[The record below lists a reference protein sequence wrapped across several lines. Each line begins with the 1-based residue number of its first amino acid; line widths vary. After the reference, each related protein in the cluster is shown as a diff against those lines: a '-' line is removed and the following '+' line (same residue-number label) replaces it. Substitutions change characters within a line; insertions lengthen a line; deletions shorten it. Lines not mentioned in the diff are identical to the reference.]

1 MNKYKD
7 ERPRGEGYTVMAGDG
22 KQYFIIGK
30 TRIKI
35 TEHFRPD
42 GKPIEELVT
51 ALIENKI
58 KENTGKGA

>member
-1 MNKYKD
+1 MDKSTNQS
-7 ERPRGEGYTVMAGDG
+7 PRARGYTVIEGG
-22 KQYFIIGK
+22 EQYYIIGK

-58 KENTGKGA
+58 KENTGKGT

>member
-1 MNKYKD
+1 MDKSTNQS
-7 ERPRGEGYTVMAGDG
+7 PRIRGYTVIEDEE
-22 KQYFIIGK
+22 QYYIIGK

-51 ALIENKI
+51 TLIENKI
-58 KENTGKGA
+58 KENTGKGT

>member
-1 MNKYKD
+1 MDKTKGHD
-7 ERPRGEGYTVMAGDG
+7 LSAEGRTVIAGDG
-22 KQYFIIGK
+22 EQYFIIGK

-58 KENTGKGA
+58 KESTGKGA

>member
-1 MNKYKD
+1 MDKTKGHD
-7 ERPRGEGYTVMAGDG
+7 LSAEGRTVIEDG
-22 KQYFIIGK
+22 AQYFIIGK

-58 KENTGKGA
+58 KENAGKGI

>member
-1 MNKYKD
+1 MDKSTNQS
-7 ERPRGEGYTVMAGDG
+7 PRARGYTVIEGG
-22 KQYFIIGK
+22 EQYYIIGK

-42 GKPIEELVT
+42 GKPIEELVS

-58 KENTGKGA
+58 KENTGKGT

>member
-1 MNKYKD
+1 MDKVKGQGPST
-7 ERPRGEGYTVMAGDG
+7 EGRTVTEGGE
-22 KQYFIIGK
+22 QYFIIGK

-58 KENTGKGA
+58 KENTGKSG

>member
-1 MNKYKD
+1 MNKYRD
-7 ERPRGEGYTVMAGDG
+7 ESPRAEGGE
-22 KQYFIIGK
+22 QYFIIGK

-58 KENTGKGA
+58 KENTGKSG

>member
-1 MNKYKD
+1 MDKSTNQS
-7 ERPRGEGYTVMAGDG
+7 PRARGYTVIEGG
-22 KQYFIIGK
+22 EQYYIIGK

-51 ALIENKI
+51 ALIESKI
-58 KENTGKGA
+58 KENTGKGT

>member
-22 KQYFIIGK
+22 EQYFIIGK

-58 KENTGKGA
+58 KENTGKSG

>member
-1 MNKYKD
+1 MNQSKPTSPAI
-7 ERPRGEGYTVMAGDG
+7 EGRTVTEGGE
-22 KQYFIIGK
+22 QYFIIGK

-58 KENTGKGA
+58 KENTGKSE